1 MVEVHA
7 DMSSGNRATE
17 TKRYMM
23 KNPKLSSE
31 GRTNAA
37 YHQFKLEKR

>member
-1 MVEVHA
+1 MLEAHA
-7 DMSSGNRATE
+7 EMNSGNRATE

-31 GRTNAA
+31 GRTAAA